1 LPGARVIVLLRD
13 PVSRAFSH
21 YQHKKTRHVESRS
34 FADVVEEE
42 IRSNE
47 FPARYGVALG
57 EHAKPML
64 GYISRGYYA
73 LQLELLLKV
82 YPRNKVLVIDSASL
96 FKDTSAVCN
105 RVFDFMGLED
115 FDVEPGKVYNRGF
128 YQEKIDPR
136 VAERLREHY
145 RPYDELLQQIIE
157 QPFGWMSPPSSR
169 AMAA

>member
-1 LPGARVIVLLRD
+1 
-13 PVSRAFSH
+13 
-21 YQHKKTRHVESRS
+21 
-34 FADVVEEE
+34 VVDEE

-47 FPARYGVALG
+47 LPARHGVALG

-64 GYISRGYYA
+64 GYISRGYDA
-73 LQLELLLKV
+73 LHLELRLKF

-128 YQEKIDPR
+128 YQEKIAPR

-145 RPYDELLQQIIE
+145 RPYDEMLQQIIE
-157 QPFGWMSPPSSR
+157 QPFGWMSPPSLRS
-169 AMAA
+169 MAA